1 MQTDRKKKGNAL
13 YKILTNAKVRISII
27 CLCLSGALWLFVA
40 LGKTYQYNYS
50 IPVSFF
56 SSDNPNQQFYCSD
69 SVIDIHITSS
79 GFDLLTSRLVFRD
92 QKSIDI
98 DVNKLSLN
106 MQSGN
111 AKIPMGFINSQ
122 VYSTIGMGKVLIEIM
137 PDTLNLKWNKTYSKQ
152 VPLINRVKVQCVQP
166 FSSSEQPKLEK
177 NFLELEGTRVELRKI
192 DTLYT
197 KEMTLKGIN
206 RDLFVFVPVEFDHS
220 STNLNL
226 PMSIVGM
233 SINVK
238 EYTENVVSIPVS
250 AIVGKN
256 EKIRLF
262 PSSVK
267 VRYKVAMEDFKKV
280 NPDDIS
286 AYVITNLDENK
297 KKLRVILKNVPEFV
311 KVLSIDP
318 PKLDYIIQK

>member
-1 MQTDRKKKGNAL
+1 MQTDHKKKGNAL
-13 YKILTNAKVRISII
+13 YKILTNAKVRIGII

-92 QKSIDI
+92 KKSIDI

-122 VYSTIGMGKVLIEIM
+122 VYSTIGMGKVPIEIM

-152 VPLINRVKVQCVQP
+152 VPLINRVKVECVQ
-166 FSSSEQPKLEK
+166 
-177 NFLELEGTRVELRKI
+177 
-192 DTLYT
+192 
-197 KEMTLKGIN
+197 
-206 RDLFVFVPVEFDHS
+206 
-220 STNLNL
+220 
-226 PMSIVGM
+226 
-233 SINVK
+233 
-238 EYTENVVSIPVS
+238 
-250 AIVGKN
+250 
-256 EKIRLF
+256 
-262 PSSVK
+262 
-267 VRYKVAMEDFKKV
+267 
-280 NPDDIS
+280 
-286 AYVITNLDENK
+286 
-297 KKLRVILKNVPEFV
+297 
-311 KVLSIDP
+311 
-318 PKLDYIIQK
+318 

>member
-1 MQTDRKKKGNAL
+1 
-13 YKILTNAKVRISII
+13 
-27 CLCLSGALWLFVA
+27 
-40 LGKTYQYNYS
+40 
-50 IPVSFF
+50 
-56 SSDNPNQQFYCSD
+56 
-69 SVIDIHITSS
+69 
-79 GFDLLTSRLVFRD
+79 
-92 QKSIDI
+92 
-98 DVNKLSLN
+98 
-106 MQSGN
+106 
-111 AKIPMGFINSQ
+111 
-122 VYSTIGMGKVLIEIM
+122 
-137 PDTLNLKWNKTYSKQ
+137 
-152 VPLINRVKVQCVQP
+152 VKVECVQP

-177 NFLELEGTRVELRKI
+177 NFLELEGTREELRKI

-286 AYVITNLDENK
+286 AYVITNLDKNK